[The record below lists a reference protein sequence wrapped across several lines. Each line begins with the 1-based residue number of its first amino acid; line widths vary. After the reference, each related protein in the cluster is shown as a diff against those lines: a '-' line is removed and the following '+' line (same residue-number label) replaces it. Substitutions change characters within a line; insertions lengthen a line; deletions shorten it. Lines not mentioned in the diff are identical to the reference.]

1 MGTAFQDTLFGSVDT
16 APALHPL
23 ASATRTRL
31 DDGAWVDLRPGWLT
45 GSAELFD
52 DLLDGVP
59 WRRERRR
66 MYDRVV
72 DVPRLV
78 AHYTEG
84 DQLPDP
90 LLIGMRED
98 LSEHYHDELPGGFA
112 TAGLCC
118 YRDGSDSVAW
128 HGDRFGRGAHADTLV
143 AIMSLG
149 SPRTL
154 QLRPRGGGP
163 SLRFPLGSGDLLVM
177 GGSCQ
182 RTWDHA
188 VPKEKCGGP
197 RISIQ
202 FRPTGVW

>member
-1 MGTAFQDTLFGSVDT
+1 MSTAFQDTLFGAADT
-16 APALHPL
+16 APALQPL
-23 ASATRTRL
+23 SSATRTHL
-31 DDGAWVDLRPGWLT
+31 DHGAWVDLRPGWLT
-45 GSAELFD
+45 GSAGLFD
-52 DLLDGVP
+52 ALLDGVA
-59 WRRERRR
+59 WRREQRQ

-78 AHYTEG
+78 AHFTEN
-84 DQLPDP
+84 DRLPEP
-90 LLIGMRED
+90 LLVRMRDE
-98 LSEHYHDELPGGFA
+98 LSEHYRDELPGGFA

-128 HGDRFGRGAHADTLV
+128 HGDRFGRGAHTDTLV
-143 AIMSLG
+143 AIVSLG

-154 QLRPRGGGP
+154 HLRPRGGGT

-188 VPKEKCGGP
+188 VPKEKAGAP